1 MFYQLSGFR
10 EDDLTHFLINSPW
23 QGSKESWKPVT
34 LECPVPNVGRNGLR
48 INVETDGRR
57 TFGPGELKPTKYF
70 VPIKPVNRFRSVK
83 PRIPPD
89 RNQHWVLGII
99 GSFNV
104 VGPESNGGDFLL
116 LKVSARLIMSAVGGL
131 RKSLYNRNGTN
142 FEYWMLI
149 RNAHFGQRLT

>member
-1 MFYQLSGFR
+1 MFYQLSCFR

-48 INVETDGRR
+48 INVPDVWPRWAKTA
-57 TFGPGELKPTKYF
+57 TKYF

-89 RNQHWVLGII
+89 CNQHWVLGII